1 MPSSTAHREAS
12 NFLTGEE
19 LDRDGLLA
27 LLERAEELKR
37 GRDRGEGAD
46 SLAGRSVALIFE
58 KPSTR
63 TRVSFEVGTA
73 ELGATAVVLR
83 GDELQLTRGESF
95 GDTGRILSR
104 YVHGIV
110 IRSGSDERVRELAD
124 GASVPVVN
132 GLTPGHH
139 PCQALA
145 DLLTLKERFGELE
158 GLRLAYVGDGNN
170 MARSLA
176 ILGGIAGAD
185 VIVSSPEGYRIEDG
199 LAELI
204 DDPRAAVAEADA
216 IYTDVW
222 VSMGDEGTADQRRA
236 DLAPYQVNDELLAAA
251 SHRAVALHCLPAHP
265 GEEISAEVLYGERS
279 AVWDQAENRLH
290 VQKSLLERLLAPAT

>member
-1 MPSSTAHREAS
+1 MAQPAAHLPAS
-12 NFLTGEE
+12 HFLTGEE
-19 LDRDGLLA
+19 LDRGELIS
-27 LLERAEELKR
+27 LLERSEELKR
-37 GRDRGEGAD
+37 GRDRGEGKD

-63 TRVSFEVGTA
+63 TRVTFEVGAA
-73 ELGATAVVLR
+73 ELGASPVVLR

-95 GDTGRILSR
+95 GDTGRVLSR

-110 IRSGSDERVRELAD
+110 IRSGSDERVRDLAEE
-124 GASVPVVN
+124 ASVPVIN

-170 MARSLA
+170 VARSLA
-176 ILGGIAGAD
+176 ILGRIAG
-185 VIVSSPEGYRIEDG
+185 VEVVVSSPEGYRIEEG
-199 LAELI
+199 FAELAG
-204 DDPRAAVAEADA
+204 DPRVAVADADA

-222 VSMGDEGTADQRRA
+222 VSMGDEAEADRRRA

-251 SHRAVALHCLPAHP
+251 SHRAIALHCLPAHP
-265 GEEISAEVLYGERS
+265 GEEITAEVLYGERS

-290 VQKSLLERLLAPAT
+290 VQKALLERLLA